1 MVQDMFDPEFFLG
14 TCAVQKM
21 TAGGPSRLCT
31 AMYRDVINCAPDESV
46 DFESLQ
52 NVTNDRQTVYC
63 IPVPAENAWVK
74 EVYASMAQAKLEQ
87 SAGASRPRLTNKRSV
102 DCDEAEES
110 WPTNGC
116 SSMPDSGT
124 VCADAGNGLMDTGDA
139 TDNGADG
146 KTVTPQSFTK
156 RTKTVEDIPASV
168 TAPPLPSLPE
178 LNFPLPTETGL
189 ACLVKLYDTSVDLK
203 LNDVIEVFGILST
216 DPSMAVFHDHS
227 FSPVM
232 GDGLEASIAANQMM
246 DDGMQTEHLAKN
258 PPPSLVPRLHAVI
271 IRKLDHSNPCLP
283 ASITTGCS
291 VADGTS
297 LHDVGQ
303 LREEILAV
311 LEHALVGD
319 RLAAEYLLCHLVSSV
334 YSRQNVIALG
344 KFSLNLSG
352 CPRDRNLNFIG
363 HLSRVLS
370 LLITKSYLLPM
381 SLANM
386 NELRFVPRKDYS
398 TNRLRSGLLQL
409 SAHTQLIIDETA
421 LEPGQ
426 LDANGV
432 ANITALGDVVS
443 WQKLDYDFEFHRQ
456 PFPTNINV
464 LVMSEGK
471 SILKCD
477 CQVPLLHDMQALST
491 LDETYRGIDTY
502 LTPHLLRRIRAYLGQ
517 VQLLAYSLTDDVQK
531 IIEEDFVAS
540 RRDSTNNM
548 TIDDFHSLLTLA
560 RLLSL
565 TNAEPNLTV
574 TTWHRAKS
582 LESLRKQRLQV
593 M

>member
-1 MVQDMFDPEFFLG
+1 
-14 TCAVQKM
+14 
-21 TAGGPSRLCT
+21 
-31 AMYRDVINCAPDESV
+31 
-46 DFESLQ
+46 
-52 NVTNDRQTVYC
+52 
-63 IPVPAENAWVK
+63 
-74 EVYASMAQAKLEQ
+74 
-87 SAGASRPRLTNKRSV
+87 
-102 DCDEAEES
+102 
-110 WPTNGC
+110 
-116 SSMPDSGT
+116 
-124 VCADAGNGLMDTGDA
+124 
-139 TDNGADG
+139 
-146 KTVTPQSFTK
+146 
-156 RTKTVEDIPASV
+156 
-168 TAPPLPSLPE
+168 
-178 LNFPLPTETGL
+178 
-189 ACLVKLYDTSVDLK
+189 
-203 LNDVIEVFGILST
+203 
-216 DPSMAVFHDHS
+216 
-227 FSPVM
+227 
-232 GDGLEASIAANQMM
+232 
-246 DDGMQTEHLAKN
+246 
-258 PPPSLVPRLHAVI
+258 
-271 IRKLDHSNPCLP
+271 
-283 ASITTGCS
+283 
-291 VADGTS
+291 
-297 LHDVGQ
+297 
-303 LREEILAV
+303 
-311 LEHALVGD
+311 
-319 RLAAEYLLCHLVSSV
+319 
-334 YSRQNVIALG
+334 
-344 KFSLNLSG
+344 
-352 CPRDRNLNFIG
+352 
-363 HLSRVLS
+363 

-409 SAHTQLIIDETA
+409 SAHTQLIVDETA